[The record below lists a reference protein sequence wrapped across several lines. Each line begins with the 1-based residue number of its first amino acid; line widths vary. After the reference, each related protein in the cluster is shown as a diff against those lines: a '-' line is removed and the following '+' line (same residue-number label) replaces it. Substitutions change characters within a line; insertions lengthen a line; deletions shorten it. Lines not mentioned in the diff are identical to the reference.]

1 MDIAALS
8 MDLSTLKVQQS
19 AGIAIMKKTMDASM
33 ASAGDLLKMME
44 QSVAPQVGAKLDLT
58 A

>member
-8 MDLSTLKVQQS
+8 MDLSSVQVQQS
-19 AGIAIMKKTMDASM
+19 AGIAILKKAMEATELNTAS
-33 ASAGDLLKMME
+33 LLKTME
-44 QSVAPQVGAKLDLT
+44 QSVAPQVGASLDIT